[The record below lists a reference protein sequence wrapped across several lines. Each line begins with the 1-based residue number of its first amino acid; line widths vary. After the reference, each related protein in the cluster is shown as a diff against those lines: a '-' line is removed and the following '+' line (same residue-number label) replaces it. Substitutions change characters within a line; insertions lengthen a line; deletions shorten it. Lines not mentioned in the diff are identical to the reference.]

1 MSVHHRLFV
10 LLLLF
15 SQSFVFSGNNGST
28 ESDTGNESQ
37 ELQPFLPS
45 PPQHV
50 QVDTSTPNAES
61 KQGVTVNIFNS
72 PQQIQANQD
81 STKLNVTTSTNTI
94 VTATA
99 HAFSSV
105 QARIS
110 SFLQQHNVQ
119 LTKLSP
125 SELAQSAQTFIKLNK
140 KRIAIGTFIGTYVC
154 VSTALLAGNHF
165 MNRSDLWA
173 AWKKHMSA
181 EELHECPQH
190 ELQQNLRET
199 ILNRYLTHSKD
210 RLSSY
215 MEFMK
220 AVDRENRRIS
230 RYITLAQIVKR
241 SRLMRIFPTNDTKIK
256 QAKRKKKRL
265 TFVKHVFISWAAQQ
279 NFEKV

>member
-1 MSVHHRLFV
+1 MSIRHRLFV

-15 SQSFVFSGNNGST
+15 SPTFVFSGNDIST
-28 ESDTGNESQ
+28 SNSKSL
-37 ELQPFLPS
+37 ELQEAPTPL
-45 PPQHV
+45 QNIHV
-50 QVDTSTPNAES
+50 IVNTPDNGTPTE
-61 KQGVTVNIFNS
+61 VHFHNINK
-72 PQQIQANQD
+72 PIQKNQNIN
-81 STKLNVTTSTNTI
+81 KPKVITSTNTT
-94 VTATA
+94 VTVISK
-99 HAFSSV
+99 AFSSV
-105 QARIS
+105 QSRIS
-110 SFLQQHNVQ
+110 NFLQQHNIQ

-140 KRIAIGTFIGTYVC
+140 KRIAFGAFIGTYIC
-154 VSTALLAGNHF
+154 VSAALLADNHYL
-165 MNRSDLWA
+165 NRSDLWA

-181 EELHECPQH
+181 GELQECPQH
-190 ELQQNLRET
+190 ELQQSLRET

-230 RYITLAQIVKR
+230 RYIWLAQIVKR

-256 QAKRKKKRL
+256 RAKRKKKRL
-265 TFVKHVFISWAAQQ
+265 AFVKHVFISWAAQQ